1 MPLFTQKIKPQHF
14 GSQKIK
20 TWHFYVPHA
29 QPVQTPCHVKIKPWC
44 LKYIFVKIKPWCLK
58 MYFFIL
64 TSTLSYFWLLVWRTP
79 PGPWSRGSVF
89 GHIDDSQFCFSVA
102 DMLNFCV
109 RFGNFILNIR
119 DKERYDPPGSYTH
132 VLQKDMDVMKNGRIK
147 TLSTSWKNE
156 LHYNLFF
163 FFIPVFFLFCRTKPW
178 FQV

>member
-1 MPLFTQKIKPQHF
+1 MPTKKNVHTSINGGWGRIFKIQSCLSSHLYLVPLFTQKIKPQHF

-29 QPVQTPCHVKIKPWC
+29 QPVQTPCHVKIKPLC

-64 TSTLSYFWLLVWRTP
+64 TSTLSYFSLLVWRTP

-102 DMLNFCV
+102 DMLNFSV
-109 RFGNFILNIR
+109 RFGIFILNIR
-119 DKERYDPPGSYTH
+119 DKERYDPPGRLYTRSSERYGCH
-132 VLQKDMDVMKNGRIK
+132 EKR
-147 TLSTSWKNE
+147 
-156 LHYNLFF
+156 
-163 FFIPVFFLFCRTKPW
+163 
-178 FQV
+178 